1 MEPREKKTVTV
12 WMRVYGGDY
21 EGVAWERDTLESFVV
36 YVPTMQHGEPQ
47 QDYDG
52 SVHYE
57 RKIVENWQEYVR
69 DSVEHEIY
77 KRTLSR
83 IDNSGEDSDVWESF
97 EIIHMAM

>member
-83 IDNSGEDSDVWESF
+83 FDNSGEDSDVWESF